1 MGKKEKGKSKK
12 DENWRQFQAE
22 AEYAESILR
31 TSLGDSEAAI
41 ASLEHALE
49 LIPIYAPAILSM
61 GSVEYQRGR
70 TAEGRKLFLSLLAL
84 PDSTPELCDIIDEA
98 GSFLIQIGA
107 YADGLEL
114 YRQATVRF
122 PGIAALHQGIGC
134 CAGHEGLYEEAIT
147 TSQHAIDLEP
157 ENQEFVNDL
166 GWTFIQAGELQEAKK
181 TLERA
186 GAMDSGDEL
195 ARENLRY
202 CEAIIRGDEKLN
214 NA

>member
-12 DENWRQFQAE
+12 DENWRQFEAE
-22 AEYAESILR
+22 AAYAESILR
-31 TSLGDSEAAI
+31 TALGDSEAAI

-114 YRQATVRF
+114 YRQAAARF
-122 PGIAALHQGIGC
+122 PEIAVIHQGLGC
-134 CAGHEGLYEEAIT
+134 CAGNEGLYEEAIKA
-147 TSQHAIDLEP
+147 SQHAIDLEP

-166 GWTFIQAGELQEAKK
+166 GWTLILAGELPEAKR

-186 GAMDSGDEL
+186 VAMDPEDEL
-195 ARENLRY
+195 TRENLRY
-202 CEAIIRGDEKLN
+202 REAIIRGDEKLSS
-214 NA
+214 A

>member
-1 MGKKEKGKSKK
+1 
-12 DENWRQFQAE
+12 
-22 AEYAESILR
+22 
-31 TSLGDSEAAI
+31 
-41 ASLEHALE
+41 
-49 LIPIYAPAILSM
+49 M

-98 GSFLIQIGA
+98 GSFLIQFGVH
-107 YADGLEL
+107 ADGLEL
-114 YRQATVRF
+114 YRQAVTRF

-134 CAGHEGLYEEAIT
+134 CAGHEGFYEEAIKA
-147 TSQHAIDLEP
+147 SQHAIDLEP

-166 GWTFIQAGELQEAKK
+166 GWTLILAGELHEAKR

-186 GAMDSGDEL
+186 VAMDPEDEL

-202 CEAIIRGDEKLN
+202 CETIIRGDEKLN
-214 NA
+214 SA